1 MYVQKHSNK
10 LLTKVALTILRRS
23 LSNMRKTLHSGKK
36 KMVKDN
42 FYIVHIIKERGICP
56 DISLFPLQVK
66 MKGRETSHSEAEI
79 V

>member
-1 MYVQKHSNK
+1 MYAQKHSSR

-56 DISLFPLQVK
+56 DISLFLLQAK
-66 MKGRETSHSEAEI
+66 NGGKRNKP
-79 V
+79 

>member
-1 MYVQKHSNK
+1 MYAQKHSSR

-56 DISLFPLQVK
+56 DMSLFLFA
-66 MKGRETSHSEAEI
+66 SEK
-79 V
+79 

>member
-1 MYVQKHSNK
+1 MYVQKHSNR
-10 LLTKVALTILRRS
+10 LLTKVALTILKPS
-23 LSNMRKTLHSGKK
+23 LNNMKKTLHSGKK

-66 MKGRETSHSEAEI
+66 NEGKRNKP
-79 V
+79 

>member
-10 LLTKVALTILRRS
+10 LLTKVALTILKPS
-23 LSNMRKTLHSGKK
+23 LNNMKKTLHSGRKI
-36 KMVKDN
+36 MVKDN
-42 FYIVHIIKERGICP
+42 FKVVYIIKERGICP

>member
-1 MYVQKHSNK
+1 ME
-10 LLTKVALTILRRS
+10 
-23 LSNMRKTLHSGKK
+23 
-36 KMVKDN
+36 KDN
-42 FYIVHIIKERGICP
+42 FNVVHIIKERGICP